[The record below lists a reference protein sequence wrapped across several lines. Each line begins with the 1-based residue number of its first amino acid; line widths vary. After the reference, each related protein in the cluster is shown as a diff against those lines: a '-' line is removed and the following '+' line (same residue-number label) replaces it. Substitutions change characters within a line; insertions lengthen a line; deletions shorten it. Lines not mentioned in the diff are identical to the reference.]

1 MKINEL
7 KIGGTRDAICIS
19 LVFSPIITLSPLFYS
34 QQVYYLSTIMCI
46 FGVFGISYRILDKYR
61 QSNLITSK
69 IKFKSSQVNHEFNKH
84 QDYLIGYAT
93 DTAMPISLYYE
104 IMKRHIMIIGQ
115 SGTGKSVLITSF
127 LFQHALKGGGFL
139 YCDGKNDLADFLKFY
154 SLMCEIGRQDDI
166 YVINVDNPEMS
177 NTYNPIL
184 YGDPDEVAT
193 RIISLIPFSETNPG
207 ADHYRSE
214 ATVALTIFIA
224 ALKMVN
230 LAYTFI
236 DLSILLQSGKALK
249 ELEEKLVE
257 IDPHAEATI
266 NFRLFLSKFIRQGGT
281 INTNLLKDTF
291 GGVAGRIFNLG
302 TGKFGQV
309 TNTYGSDVRLFD
321 IITQNKILWVM
332 LPTLA
337 KTETASAFGKILVS
351 DLRTAVSWV
360 LKLPNEQK
368 PNPPFCAAM
377 DEAGSYVSDN
387 WARLFE
393 QSRSANIFMMPAVQ
407 TDANYKKISPEL
419 LSMVEGN
426 TWNKIYL
433 KIGDLDTAERIVKIL
448 GMTKSVKR
456 TIMNTESASESKQN
470 LQVAPNANVGDGAGL
485 SMGQQELDVEV
496 ISATQMM
503 SLGIG
508 ECILTIGGKDI
519 YHLQMPMV
527 KPENSYDFRLH
538 NTGNEAE
545 LPGIC
550 LKDNYEEYIDS
561 TTMKKMGEEQIT
573 DEHGLD
579 IFDTEK
585 EKARKDKEK
594 SQIKNR
600 FVKFLDLIIK

>member
-224 ALKMVN
+224 ALKN
-230 LAYTFI
+230 
-236 DLSILLQSGKALK
+236 G
-249 ELEEKLVE
+249 
-257 IDPHAEATI
+257 
-266 NFRLFLSKFIRQGGT
+266 
-281 INTNLLKDTF
+281 
-291 GGVAGRIFNLG
+291 
-302 TGKFGQV
+302 
-309 TNTYGSDVRLFD
+309 
-321 IITQNKILWVM
+321 
-332 LPTLA
+332 
-337 KTETASAFGKILVS
+337 
-351 DLRTAVSWV
+351 
-360 LKLPNEQK
+360 
-368 PNPPFCAAM
+368 
-377 DEAGSYVSDN
+377 
-387 WARLFE
+387 
-393 QSRSANIFMMPAVQ
+393 
-407 TDANYKKISPEL
+407 
-419 LSMVEGN
+419 
-426 TWNKIYL
+426 
-433 KIGDLDTAERIVKIL
+433 
-448 GMTKSVKR
+448 
-456 TIMNTESASESKQN
+456 
-470 LQVAPNANVGDGAGL
+470 
-485 SMGQQELDVEV
+485 
-496 ISATQMM
+496 
-503 SLGIG
+503 
-508 ECILTIGGKDI
+508 
-519 YHLQMPMV
+519 
-527 KPENSYDFRLH
+527 
-538 NTGNEAE
+538 
-545 LPGIC
+545 
-550 LKDNYEEYIDS
+550 
-561 TTMKKMGEEQIT
+561 
-573 DEHGLD
+573 
-579 IFDTEK
+579 
-585 EKARKDKEK
+585 
-594 SQIKNR
+594 
-600 FVKFLDLIIK
+600 